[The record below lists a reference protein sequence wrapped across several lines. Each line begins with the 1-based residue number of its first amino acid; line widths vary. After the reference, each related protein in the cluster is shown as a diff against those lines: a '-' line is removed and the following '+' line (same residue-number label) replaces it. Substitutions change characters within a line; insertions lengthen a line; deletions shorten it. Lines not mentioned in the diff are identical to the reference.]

1 MFMLTQ
7 VRYLVVWYTSYRC
20 VTANFGASA
29 VGASAERGAKQNP
42 GRIKETTE
50 TLPRSEKVL
59 KKIPRTST
67 VRQDRER
74 GFSLI
79 LRFHSTNS
87 PLSQKCS
94 HLHAG
99 LEL

>member
-20 VTANFGASA
+20 VTANWG
-29 VGASAERGAKQNP
+29 VGASGVPIKIPVESKKP
-42 GRIKETTE
+42 RITE

-59 KKIPRTST
+59 KKVPRAST